1 MNSNEMKSKIAVLCL
16 LFLQSHGWVPNVR
29 VYTRKN
35 VCVSALPT
43 GVASLFAGSVAGAIG
58 VGVSYPLDTLKVKA
72 QLMLPMEESSLDTGA
87 AAVYRRAPSTYDVVV
102 HVFQKEG
109 LAGFFSG
116 VKTMMIGQA
125 LIKSIAFGVNAMAL
139 EALPGGGATNL
150 IIAACF
156 SGFVTSFLVVP
167 FERIKIMMQSQGKS
181 SYQNNELI
189 CIKAVLEKDGFK
201 GLMLRGLGL
210 TLAREVPSYGIY
222 FAVYGMLK
230 ELGPFDFALAP
241 LLYGAFSGC
250 ACWVPVYPIDVVK
263 TISQNNEGD
272 RIANVRETA
281 EALYKSEGISGFWNG
296 ITPKMLRAA
305 VNHSVTF
312 FTYDLIMNA
321 LV

>member
-1 MNSNEMKSKIAVLCL
+1 MR
-16 LFLQSHGWVPNVR
+16 VPTSR
-29 VYTRKN
+29 GK
-35 VCVSALPT
+35 VCASALPT
-43 GVASLFAGSVAGAIG
+43 GVASLLAGSVAGAIG

-72 QLMLPMEESSLDTGA
+72 QLMIPMEESSLNTGA
-87 AAVYRRAPSTYDVVV
+87 AAVYRRTPSTFDVVI
-102 HVFQKEG
+102 HVFKKEG

-116 VKTMMIGQA
+116 VRTMMIGQA
-125 LIKSIAFGVNAMAL
+125 LIKSVAFGVNAMAL
-139 EALPGGGATNL
+139 EALPGGSATSF
-150 IIAACF
+150 ISAACF

-167 FERIKIMMQSQGKS
+167 FERIKVMMQSQGKS
-181 SYQNNELI
+181 TYQNNEII

-222 FAVYGMLK
+222 FAVYGLLK
-230 ELGPFDFALAP
+230 ELSPFDFALAP

-263 TISQNNEGD
+263 TICQNNEGD
-272 RIANVRETA
+272 RIINVWETTGV
-281 EALYKSEGISGFWNG
+281 LYKQEGVSGFWNG

-312 FTYDLIMNA
+312 FTYDLIMDA
-321 LV
+321 LR